1 MDQELNNKIEF
12 KDKIITLL
20 KENKR
25 KIIIFLLIIFSIIF
39 SFVFFKINK
48 EKKKFIFFEKYTQ
61 AGIYL
66 SSDNK
71 QKAKELLEEII
82 LSKNSFY
89 SILSLNIILEKE
101 LESDQD
107 KILSYF
113 KLIEKNISNKNQKEL
128 LILKK
133 ALYLI
138 KISKIPEEK
147 VY

>member
-39 SFVFFKINK
+39 SFVFFKINE
-48 EKKKFIFFEKYTQ
+48 EKKKLIVSEKYTQ

-113 KLIEKNISNKNQKEL
+113 NL
-128 LILKK
+128 LKK
-133 ALYLI
+133 IYLTKI
-138 KISKIPEEK
+138 KKNC
-147 VY
+147 